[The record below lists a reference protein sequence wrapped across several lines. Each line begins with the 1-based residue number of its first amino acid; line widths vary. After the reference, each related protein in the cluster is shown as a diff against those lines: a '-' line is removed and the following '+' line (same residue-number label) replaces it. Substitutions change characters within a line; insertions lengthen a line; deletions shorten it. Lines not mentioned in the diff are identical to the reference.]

1 MNEKR
6 IKFFLIVFI
15 IFGIIVFFSGIYLD
29 IVGMVIIGIF
39 NSVFGFLGLTI
50 TKGYFIFSKEEDVH
64 ETLKKYKTLH
74 LAICSECL
82 KENILEDIYCVK
94 CGNKL
99 GEEDEDI

>member
-1 MNEKR
+1 MNEKQM
-6 IKFFLIVFI
+6 KFYLYLFI
-15 IFGIIVFFSGIYLD
+15 ILGIVIFSYGIHMDNVWLVF
-29 IVGMVIIGIF
+29 IGIF
-39 NSVFGFLGLTI
+39 NSVFGFIGVT
-50 TKGYFIFSKEEDVH
+50 FSRAYYMFTKEEDIH

-74 LAICSECL
+74 IAICSECG